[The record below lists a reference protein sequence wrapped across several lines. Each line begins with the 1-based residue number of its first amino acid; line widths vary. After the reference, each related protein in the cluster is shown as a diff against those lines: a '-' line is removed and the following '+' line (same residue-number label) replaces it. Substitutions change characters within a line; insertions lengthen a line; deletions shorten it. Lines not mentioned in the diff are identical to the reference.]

1 MRSGPIVT
9 SSTTSPARPRRRR
22 GRFVVLAAV
31 LAVLVLGGLAAWHWL
46 SPSPATPQ
54 MTAVAAIGDVEDA
67 VLATGTL
74 KPARLVAV
82 GAQASGRILSVKV
95 ALGQK
100 VAKGD
105 LVAEIDS
112 VTQQNALRT
121 AQASLANL
129 RAQRTEREA
138 TLTLNRLTL
147 ARQKAMTAQRASSQ
161 ADLESA
167 QASVDVTEAQI
178 EQLDAQIVEGE
189 VAIETAQVD
198 LGYTRIT
205 APSDGTVLAIVS
217 QEGQTVNA
225 VQSTPTIVVLGD
237 LDTMIVRAEISEAD
251 VVAVRPGQPVYFTI
265 LGDREQRYETTL
277 TSIEP
282 APESIRNDSSFST
295 TSTSSSSSSSSSSTS
310 SAIYYIGTFDVPNAD
325 GHLRTYMTA
334 EVHIVLGRAK
344 GVVTIPS
351 AALGLRAADGS
362 YAVQIVGADGTTQPR
377 QVRIGLNDKTIAEVR
392 SGLSAGER
400 VVTGGLGPAVAGS
413 SGPPGPP
420 GG

>member
-22 GRFVVLAAV
+22 GRFVVPAAV

-46 SPSPATPQ
+46 SPVPATPPK
-54 MTAVAAIGDVEDA
+54 TAVAAIGDVEDA

-161 ADLESA
+161 ADLEAA

-282 APESIRNDSSFST
+282 APESVRNDSSFST
-295 TSTSSSSSSSSSSTS
+295 TTSSSSSSSSSTS

-351 AALGLRAADGS
+351 SALGLRAADGS
-362 YAVQIVGADGTTQPR
+362 YTVQVVGADGTTQPR
-377 QVRIGLNDKTIAEVR
+377 QVRIGLNDKTFAEVR
-392 SGLSAGER
+392 SGLAAGER
-400 VVTGGLGPAVAGS
+400 VVTGGLGPAAAGS

>member
-1 MRSGPIVT
+1 MRSVPIVT
-9 SSTTSPARPRRRR
+9 GTTTPPPRPRRKR
-22 GRFVVLAAV
+22 GRLVAIAVVLAL
-31 LAVLVLGGLAAWHWL
+31 LAAGGLAARHWL
-46 SPSPATPQ
+46 SPTPAAPQ
-54 MTAVAAIGDVEDA
+54 MTAVAAIGDVENS

-82 GAQASGRILSVKV
+82 GAQASGRITSVKV

-112 VTQQNALRT
+112 LTQQNALRT

-129 RAQRTEREA
+129 QAQRTEKEA

-147 ARQKAMTAQRASSQ
+147 ARQKAMTAQRAASQ

-167 QASVDVTEAQI
+167 QAGVDVTQAQI
-178 EQLDAQIVEGE
+178 EQLDAQIVEGQ

-295 TSTSSSSSSSSSSTS
+295 TTTSSSSSSSSSSTS

-351 AALGLRAADGS
+351 AALGARAADGS
-362 YAVQIVGADGTTQPR
+362 QTVQVVGADGTTQPR

-392 SGLSAGER
+392 SGLAAGER
-400 VVTGGLGPAVAGS
+400 VVTGGLEPAAAGS

>member
-22 GRFVVLAAV
+22 GRFVVPAAV

-46 SPSPATPQ
+46 SPVPATPQ

-100 VAKGD
+100 
-105 LVAEIDS
+105 VAEIDS

-161 ADLESA
+161 ADLEAA

-282 APESIRNDSSFST
+282 APESVRNDSSFST
-295 TSTSSSSSSSSSSTS
+295 TTSSSSSSSSSTS

-351 AALGLRAADGS
+351 SALGLRAADGS
-362 YAVQIVGADGTTQPR
+362 YTVQVVGADGTTQPR
-377 QVRIGLNDKTIAEVR
+377 QVRIGLNDKTFAEVR
-392 SGLSAGER
+392 SGLAAGER
-400 VVTGGLGPAVAGS
+400 VVTGGLGPAAAGS

>member
-1 MRSGPIVT
+1 
-9 SSTTSPARPRRRR
+9 
-22 GRFVVLAAV
+22 
-31 LAVLVLGGLAAWHWL
+31 
-46 SPSPATPQ
+46 
-54 MTAVAAIGDVEDA
+54 
-67 VLATGTL
+67 
-74 KPARLVAV
+74 
-82 GAQASGRILSVKV
+82 
-95 ALGQK
+95 
-100 VAKGD
+100 
-105 LVAEIDS
+105 
-112 VTQQNALRT
+112 
-121 AQASLANL
+121 
-129 RAQRTEREA
+129 
-138 TLTLNRLTL
+138 
-147 ARQKAMTAQRASSQ
+147 
-161 ADLESA
+161 
-167 QASVDVTEAQI
+167 
-178 EQLDAQIVEGE
+178 
-189 VAIETAQVD
+189 
-198 LGYTRIT
+198 
-205 APSDGTVLAIVS
+205 VLAIVS

-295 TSTSSSSSSSSSSTS
+295 TSTTSSSSTSSSSSSS
-310 SAIYYIGTFDVPNAD
+310 SAIYYIGTFDVPNAG

-351 AALGLRAADGS
+351 AALGVRAADGS
-362 YAVQIVGADGTTQPR
+362 HTVQVVGADGTTQPR

-400 VVTGGLGPAVAGS
+400 VVTGGLEPAAAGS